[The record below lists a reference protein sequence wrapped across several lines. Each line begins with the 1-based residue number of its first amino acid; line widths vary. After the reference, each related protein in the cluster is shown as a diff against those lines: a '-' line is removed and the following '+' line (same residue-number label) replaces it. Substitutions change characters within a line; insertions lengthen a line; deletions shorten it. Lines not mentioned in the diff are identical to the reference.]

1 MEPPMT
7 SALLALIRRDFRLA
21 VRSGGGFGLPLVFF
35 LSVVAVMPFAVGP
48 DLALLGRIGAAI
60 LWIGALL
67 STLIGLDRLFGAD
80 AEDGSLDLLFAAPA
94 PLALLVLAK
103 ALAHWVVT
111 GLPLAAIAPL
121 LGLMLNLP
129 PAALAAVALTLL
141 IGTPAL
147 TLLGT
152 IGAALT
158 VGLRRGG
165 LLLPVLVLPM
175 TVPVLIFAVSAT
187 NALIAGEPAGAS
199 LSLLLA
205 VTMAAFV
212 LAPLAAA
219 AALRSALS

>member
-1 MEPPMT
+1 MNR
-7 SALLALIRRDFRLA
+7 ALVALVRRDFRLA

-35 LSVVAVMPFAVGP
+35 LSVVAVTPFAVGP
-48 DLALLGRIGAAI
+48 DQVLLARIGAAI

-67 STLIGLDRLFGAD
+67 ATLIGLDRLFGAD
-80 AEDGSLDLLFAAPA
+80 AEDGSLDLLFATPA
-94 PLALLVLAK
+94 PLPLIVLAK
-103 ALAHWVVT
+103 ALAHWIVT
-111 GLPLAAIAPL
+111 GLPLAASAPL

-129 PAALAAVALTLL
+129 PSALGAVALTLL
-141 IGTPAL
+141 VGTPAL

-175 TVPVLIFAVSAT
+175 AVPVLIFGVSAT
-187 NALIAGEPAGAS
+187 SALVAGTDPGTSFALLAAVTLAS
-199 LSLLLA
+199 L
-205 VTMAAFV
+205 V

-219 AALRSALS
+219 AALKGAQS

>member
-1 MEPPMT
+1 MIR
-7 SALLALIRRDFRLA
+7 ALLALIRRDFRLA
-21 VRSGGGFGLPLVFF
+21 IRSGGGFGLPLVFF
-35 LSVVAVMPFAVGP
+35 LSVVVMTPFAIGP
-48 DLALLGRIGAAI
+48 DLPLLARVGPAI

-94 PLALLVLAK
+94 PLPLIVLAK
-103 ALAHWVVT
+103 AVAHWVVT

-129 PAALAAVALTLL
+129 PQALGSIALTLL
-141 IGTPAL
+141 LGTPAL
-147 TLLGT
+147 TLLGA

-175 TVPVLIFAVSAT
+175 TVPVLIFGVSAT
-187 NALIAGEPAGAS
+187 NALIGGTAPGAP
-199 LSLLLA
+199 LTLLIALNL
-205 VTMAAFV
+205 AAFV

-219 AALRSALS
+219 GALRAAQS

>member
-1 MEPPMT
+1 MT
-7 SALLALIRRDFRLA
+7 RTLIALASRDFRLA
-21 VRSGGGFGLPLVFF
+21 VRAGGGFGLPLVFF
-35 LSVVAVMPFAVGP
+35 LSVVVVTPFAVGP
-48 DLALLGRIGAAI
+48 DLVLLARIGSAI

-67 STLIGLDRLFGAD
+67 ATLIGLDRLFGAD

-94 PLALLVLAK
+94 PLPLLVLAK
-103 ALAHWVVT
+103 AAAHWVAT

-129 PAALAAVALTLL
+129 PSALGAVALTLL
-141 IGTPAL
+141 LGTPAL

-175 TVPVLIFAVSAT
+175 AVPVLIFGVSAT
-187 NALIAGEPAGAS
+187 EALIAGSGIGSAF
-199 LSLLLA
+199 LLLA
-205 VTMAAFV
+205 ATSLASLV

-219 AALRSALS
+219 AALRAAQS

>member
-1 MEPPMT
+1 MT

>member
-1 MEPPMT
+1 MT
-7 SALLALIRRDFRLA
+7 RALIALAGRDFRLA
-21 VRSGGGFGLPLVFF
+21 VRAGGGFGLPLVFF
-35 LSVVAVMPFAVGP
+35 LSVVVVTPFAVGP
-48 DLALLGRIGAAI
+48 DLILLGRIGSAI

-67 STLIGLDRLFGAD
+67 ATLIGLDRLFGAD
-80 AEDGSLDLLFAAPA
+80 AEDGSLDLLFATSA
-94 PLALLVLAK
+94 PLPLLVLAK
-103 ALAHWVVT
+103 AAAHWVVT

-129 PAALAAVALTLL
+129 PSALGAVALTLL
-141 IGTPAL
+141 LGTPAL

-175 TVPVLIFAVSAT
+175 AVPVLIFGVSAT
-187 NALIAGEPAGAS
+187 EALIAGSGTDSAF
-199 LSLLLA
+199 LLLA
-205 VTMAAFV
+205 ATSLASIV

-219 AALRSALS
+219 AALRAAQS